1 MSSAPLSP
9 ALEAQ
14 KALYDE
20 AMVHVNAGV
29 AAQSSNNAEEA
40 EKEFSL
46 AIEVLVKGLAL
57 KFSHEDEEA
66 SQRLSKKMA
75 RYLDMIKGQH
85 AAAPESSVAKYNIL
99 DFDHLPERYTPV
111 MKLLTTSPVHGDV
124 FASMQKIFGFQDVN
138 VKNQKEHLLLLL
150 TNYKESFETPI
161 SDAFTEKVKKNAKD
175 KVVELPKDGDEAAS
189 QAVTKL
195 HTRLFDNYNK
205 WCKYLKVQPS
215 FSKEPIADLVLFFL
229 MWGEAGNF
237 RQTPELLCFL
247 FHSLCATAQPTAEAK
262 EPGAYLATVIRPIY
276 LEVKKDNDK
285 KTTLGQRAPH
295 KEIRNY
301 DDFNE
306 FFWTKKCLKFDAYN
320 IKEALGSVDK
330 KGRPKDAPKTF
341 VETRSWFRALL
352 SFRRIFLF
360 NLTLFIAVVGYA
372 VNMTLLCP
380 ESPIMYGPDL
390 GKGVAILG
398 KQYYNPSADFG
409 RMTDNNFPDASS
421 GCNIAKLATCLGV
434 TNFVPGVSF
443 SVIPQDFGMLM
454 GDVPFQPCVELLGG
468 RCVCYLE
475 ILDRCFAQK
484 GSGSMLADSTS
495 GNFREFQPVTY
506 DQSTCLPD
514 WKQAAYDVIQK
525 SGPGSLNCD
534 ICSYKMIEAPSKL
547 PKLLTHFID
556 FSRKDM
562 GPLIFGGGFGVFA
575 IFLLGEVNNR
585 LFSGMFIGYVG
596 RNLPVPITAFC
607 RYMCFWLFL
616 FSVKIMFDYSFMVKN
631 LVETSLMIWMSDPHQ
646 YLQVSNFMIQASF
659 HNIIYIVFLWLPAF
673 IVFMYDAQ
681 IFYAMFSVVYGS
693 IRGFNLGI
701 GELRSFRI
709 LRQSFK
715 RIPKMFNKKLV
726 ENNVET
732 ELHKQKVED
741 KKSGKKVAKKD
752 ADDAKLLEIKT
763 TTYNGV
769 ENVPL
774 THADPANSSVRTF
787 GSVSGIDGD
796 EFHRVIPFALAWNRC
811 LKSMRE
817 ADVISN
823 RELSVLSYLIEAKD
837 TTERRLYTPVFLT
850 AGKLDESL
858 EIITD
863 CGVVY
868 ERLKSDKKKDAALV
882 KVETSMRNRLKKDDL
897 RVEALLG
904 SYKFTS
910 RVFRQLLGDAHA
922 DLDPCFAFIEESVAN
937 HDILKGL
944 NVANLHALR
953 TASAEM
959 MKAIM
964 DVPKGVKEDNLLFTR
979 ALYRVVD
986 TTEQVLNNLKKVLSK
1001 QEVLAKALND
1011 TPLKPNA
1018 FFIAAPDASQQY
1030 ATTQLQKLIADAP
1043 TMAVVARA
1051 YQTLTVDNF
1060 DAEPRSSEGQRRLRF
1075 FANSLFMEMPLAQS
1089 VKRMHSLSI
1098 ATPYYSEIVLYS
1110 IKELTQAN
1118 DDSIKLLYYLQT
1130 IYHVEWEHFLE
1141 RFKVKDEAEALAKVP
1156 MEVQLWAS
1164 YRGQTL
1170 ARTIRGMMYNE
1181 EAIKFLYWLELGND
1195 EPMPDS
1201 GVKELDEMVAL
1212 KFNYVVTC
1220 QIYGKQKEEGKQQ
1233 AGDIDYL
1240 LKRHPNLRIAY
1251 VDGPK
1256 KMKEGPPKYFS
1267 CLVRASNDKIVE
1279 VYRLE
1284 LAGDPIIG
1292 EGKPENQNHAVIFSR
1307 GELIQC
1313 VDMNQDG
1320 YLEECLKMPNL
1331 LATVDRPEHAK
1342 SPLTIIGFREYVFTG
1357 GVSNLASF
1365 MQIQEL
1371 SFVSLGQRMLAHN
1384 YVRQHYGHPDIFDK
1398 MFAMG
1403 TGGTAKASRGINLS
1417 EDIFAGF
1424 NSTLRGGRVSHEEF
1438 IQVGKGRDV
1447 GMQQLALFEAKL
1459 SSGAGEC
1466 VTSRDVMRMA
1476 NRLDLFRL
1484 QSWFY
1489 GNLGW
1494 YFTQTMT
1501 VFGVYMFIYGK
1512 IYFALSGMDAFY
1524 LQLGRLGISGVLNT
1538 SWALQFGFLLVVPV
1552 IGVVGVEQGFRHGV
1566 TYLLYNVLTLGPLF
1580 FTFQMG
1586 NRMHYFDRTLIHGG
1600 AKYRAT
1606 GRGFTIKHEKFAELY
1621 RFYAFSHF
1629 YRGVELMFLL
1639 CMFAVYGTFNWCNC
1653 SWTIDHTFYN
1663 DQEPLPYEWRE
1674 RCYAN
1679 FYQQCVLPTNQ
1690 NYGIMSYSL
1699 WLIAATWVWS
1709 PFFFNPSAFDWE
1721 KLMTDFGDWQNWLK
1735 TKNDSAESWY
1745 GWWSAE
1751 LDFMQYSTPFARFV
1765 TAIRKTRFLLI
1776 AIGMYLQL
1784 MYRLFYKDV
1793 HKTVAQGDPMKPYIL
1808 AGAILVILL
1817 IMGCCAWIGSRVVKK
1832 MASKQRKLR
1841 KLKFNMSGI
1850 GLILILASLLY
1861 LSVGNLAEIFVI
1873 CCLGVYWFLQVAI
1886 CRQKQEHVVY
1896 VHTAQFFDIVVG
1908 WIVFGPILFI
1918 SMFMPFISAFQQRVM
1933 FNSAFTA
1940 GLEVSKLLGNDVV
1953 SESKATAPAAPVAAA
1968 AAKDDTKPKVKA
1980 TKAKKTGEPTP
1991 THYGAI

>member
-1 MSSAPLSP
+1 MSSVPLSP

-29 AAQSSNNAEEA
+29 AAQSANNQAEA
-40 EKEFSL
+40 EKEFT
-46 AIEVLVKGLAL
+46 AAVAVLTKGLAL
-57 KFSHEDEEA
+57 KFPYEDQEA
-66 SQRLSKKMA
+66 STRLGKKMA

-85 AAAPESSVAKYNIL
+85 GKAPESSVAKYNIL
-99 DFDHLPERYTPV
+99 DFDNLPERYSPV
-111 MKLLTTSPVHGDV
+111 VKLLTSSPTHGDI
-124 FASMQKIFGFQDVN
+124 FASMQKIFGFQETN

-150 TNYKESFETPI
+150 TNYKENLETPAPEMY
-161 SDAFTEKVKKNAKD
+161 SEKQKKNAKD
-175 KVVELPKDGDEAAS
+175 TPPELPKDADDAAE
-189 QAVTKL
+189 QAVKKL

-205 WCKYLKVQPS
+205 WCKYLKVQPA
-215 FSKEPIADLVLFFL
+215 FSSEPLADLVLFFL

-247 FHSLCATAQPTAEAK
+247 FHSLCGTAKPTDTPK

-285 KTTLGQRAPH
+285 KTPLGQRAPH
-295 KEIRNY
+295 REIRNY

-330 KGRPKDAPKTF
+330 KGNPKDAPKTF
-341 VETRSWFRALL
+341 VETRSWFRALW

-360 NLTLFIAVVGYA
+360 NLSLFIATVGYA
-372 VNMTLLCP
+372 VNMVLLCP
-380 ESPIMYGPDL
+380 ESPIMYGADL
-390 GKGVAILG
+390 GKDVAIFG
-398 KQYYNPSADFG
+398 KQYYNPKVDYG
-409 RMTDNNFPDASS
+409 LTNGDNVPDTES
-421 GCNIAKLATCLGV
+421 GCNLPKLATCLGV
-434 TNFVPGVSF
+434 SNFVPGQTF
-443 SVIPQDFGMLM
+443 GVIPQDFRMLLA
-454 GDVPFQPCVELLGG
+454 DVPFQPCIEKLSG
-468 RCVCYLE
+468 RCTCYLE
-475 ILDRCFAQK
+475 ILDRCFKQVGTGRAIVDSS
-484 GSGSMLADSTS
+484 SGD
-495 GNFREFQPVTY
+495 FRDFQNVKY
-506 DQSTCLPD
+506 DQSKCMPD
-514 WKQAAYDVIQK
+514 WRKAAYQVINNA
-525 SGPGSLNCD
+525 GPGLLNCGTCMYSTME
-534 ICSYKMIEAPSKL
+534 IPSKL
-547 PKLLTHFID
+547 PKLLGQFVD
-556 FSRKDM
+556 MSRKDK
-562 GPLIFGGGFGVFA
+562 GPLIFGAGAAVFL
-575 IFLLGEVNNR
+575 IFFVGEINNR

-596 RNLPVPITAFC
+596 RNLPVPITAFL

-616 FSVKIMFDYSFMVKN
+616 FSVKLMFDYNFMVKN
-631 LVETSLMIWMSDPHQ
+631 LVETSLMIWMSDPLQ
-646 YLQVSNFMIQASF
+646 YLKVSNFMIQASY
-659 HNIIYIVFLWLPAF
+659 HNIIYILFLWLPAF

-681 IFYAMFSVVYGS
+681 IFYAMFSVVFGS
-693 IRGFNLGI
+693 IRGFNLRI

-715 RIPKMFNKKLV
+715 NIPKMFNKKIIENAV
-726 ENNVET
+726 EV
-732 ELHKQKVED
+732 ELHKQKLED
-741 KKSGKKVAKKD
+741 KKNGKKKKAEQSD
-752 ADDAKLLEIKT
+752 EDVKKLLEVT
-763 TTYNGV
+763 STSYTGS
-769 ENVPL
+769 EAPG
-774 THADPANSSVRTF
+774 APAALGHEASSKRNF
-787 GSVSGIDGD
+787 SSVSGIGGD

-823 RELSVLSYLIEAKD
+823 RELSVLSYLIESKD
-837 TTERRLYTPVFLT
+837 KTERRLYTPVFLT

-863 CGVVY
+863 CGVVFD
-868 ERLKSDKKKDAALV
+868 RLKSDKKKDAALE

-910 RVFRQLLGDAHA
+910 RIVRQLLGEAHA
-922 DLDPCFAFIEESVAN
+922 DLDECFAFIEESVAN
-937 HDILKGL
+937 HKILTAL

-959 MKAIM
+959 MKAII
-964 DVPKGVKEDNLLFTR
+964 DTPKGVKEDSILFTR
-979 ALYRVVD
+979 ALYRVTD
-986 TTEQVLNNLKKVLSK
+986 TTEQVINNLKKVLSK
-1001 QEVLAKALND
+1001 QEALAKILND

-1018 FFIAAPDASQQY
+1018 FFIAPESTQQY
-1030 ATTQLQKLIADAP
+1030 AIAQLQALINDAP
-1043 TMAVVARA
+1043 SMAIVNRA
-1051 YQTLTVDNF
+1051 YQALTVDNF
-1060 DAEPRSSEGQRRLRF
+1060 DAEPRSDEGQRRLRF

-1089 VKRMHSLSI
+1089 LKRMHSLSI

-1110 IKELTQAN
+1110 IKELTEQN

-1130 IYHVEWEHFLE
+1130 IYHVEWDHFLE
-1141 RFKVKDEAEALAKVP
+1141 RFKVKDEHEALAKVP
-1156 MEVQLWAS
+1156 EEVQLWAS

-1181 EAIKFLYWLELGND
+1181 EAIKFLYWLELGNN
-1195 EPMPDS
+1195 EPMPEN
-1201 GVKELDEMVAL
+1201 GTKELDEMVAL

-1233 AGDIDYL
+1233 ASDIDYL
-1240 LKRHPNLRIAY
+1240 LKKHPSLRIAY

-1267 CLVRASNDKIVE
+1267 CLVRSSNDKIVE
-1279 VYRLE
+1279 VYRVE
-1284 LAGDPIIG
+1284 LPGDPIIG

-1320 YLEECLKMPNL
+1320 YLEECMKMPNL
-1331 LATVDRPEHAK
+1331 LATVDRPEHK
-1342 SPLTIIGFREYVFTG
+1342 LSPLTIIGFREYVFTG

-1371 SFVSLGQRMLAHN
+1371 SFVSLGQRMLAYN

-1501 VFGVYMFIYGK
+1501 VFGVYFFIYGK

-1552 IGVVGVEQGFRHGV
+1552 IGVVGVEKGFRHGV
-1566 TYLLYNVLTLGPLF
+1566 SYLLYNVLTLGPLF

-1639 CMFAVYGTFNWCNC
+1639 ILFAIYGTFNWCNC
-1653 SWTIDHTFYN
+1653 SWTIDHEFYN
-1663 DQEPLPYEWRE
+1663 DVEPLPYEWRQ
-1674 RCYAN
+1674 RCYSN

-1699 WLIAATWVWS
+1699 WLIAATWVWA

-1721 KLMTDFGDWQNWLK
+1721 KLMADFADWQNWLK
-1735 TKNDSAESWY
+1735 TKNDSTESWY
-1745 GWWSAE
+1745 GWWQNE
-1751 LDFMQYSTPFARFV
+1751 LDFMEHSSFFARFV
-1765 TAIRKTRFLLI
+1765 TAFRKTRFLLV
-1776 AIGMYLQL
+1776 AIGIYLQM
-1784 MYRLFYKDV
+1784 MYRLFYKNLN
-1793 HKTVAQGDPMKPYIL
+1793 KTVAEDNPMKPYIL
-1808 AGAILVILL
+1808 AGAILVVLMIL
-1817 IMGCCAWIGSRVVKK
+1817 GCCAWIAGRVAKK
-1832 MASKQRKLR
+1832 MSSKQRHLR
-1841 KLKFNMSGI
+1841 KLKFNLSGI
-1850 GLILILASLLY
+1850 ALVLILASLLY
-1861 LSVGNLAEIFVI
+1861 ISVGNLVEIFVI
-1873 CCLGVYWFLQVAI
+1873 ACLGMYWFLQVAI
-1886 CRQKQEHVVY
+1886 CRRKEEHVLY
-1896 VHTAQFFDIVVG
+1896 IQAAQFFDIAVG

-1918 SMFMPFISAFQQRVM
+1918 SMFMPFVSAFQQRVM

-1953 SESKATAPAAPVAAA
+1953 AESKAPTPSAPLKEEP
-1968 AAKDDTKPKVKA
+1968 KPKVKA
-1980 TKAKKTGEPTP
+1980 TKKKKTDEPTA